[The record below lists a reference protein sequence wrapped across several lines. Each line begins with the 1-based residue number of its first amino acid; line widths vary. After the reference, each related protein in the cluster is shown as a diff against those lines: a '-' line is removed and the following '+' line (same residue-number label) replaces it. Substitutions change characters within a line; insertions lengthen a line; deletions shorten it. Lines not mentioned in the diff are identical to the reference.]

1 MNKGFIMGGMIV
13 GSLIGGYVPLLWG
26 GSAFSMSGV
35 FWNAIGGFLGIYL
48 AYQIAN
54 RYL

>member
-13 GSLIGGYVPLLWG
+13 GSLIGGYVPMLWG

-35 FWNAIGGFLGIYL
+35 LWNAIGGFLGIYL
-48 AYQIAN
+48 AYKIAN